1 MLGIVYIIVLRCI
14 SSPGSE
20 GVTIIIIKQS
30 PFDNNFRQIVADHIR
45 NAKKTIKIVTGE
57 ISSYNY
63 YDLRNAAEDAAER
76 GVKVDVYATSPDRD
90 IINRLIHNG
99 INVFTGEEIP
109 KEHFMIIDNKKVII
123 SYKERDLKIPTPMG
137 DRKGKLTDTLKEVKK
152 YLLVFEKLKKEAIK
166 ESMSGEDPLQR
177 ILNTNSA

>member
-1 MLGIVYIIVLRCI
+1 VLRCI

-20 GVTIIIIKQS
+20 GVTIIIIKKS

-76 GVKVDVYATSPDRD
+76 GVKIDVYATSPDRD

-99 INVFTGEEIP
+99 INVYTT
-109 KEHFMIIDNKKVII
+109 V
-123 SYKERDLKIPTPMG
+123 
-137 DRKGKLTDTLKEVKK
+137 V
-152 YLLVFEKLKKEAIK
+152 V
-166 ESMSGEDPLQR
+166 
-177 ILNTNSA
+177 